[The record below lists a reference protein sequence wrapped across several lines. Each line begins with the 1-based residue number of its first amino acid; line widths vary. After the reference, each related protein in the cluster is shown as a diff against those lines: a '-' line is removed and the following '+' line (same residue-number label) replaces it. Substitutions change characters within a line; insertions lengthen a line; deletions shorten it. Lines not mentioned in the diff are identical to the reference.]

1 MNRDHTC
8 GELRKADEGKHV
20 RLAGWVAKRRN
31 LGAIVFIDL
40 RDRYGITQITFD
52 ENHADLVKDV
62 RNEYVIEVEGT
73 VSVKENPNP
82 KLETGEIEVLAET
95 CKVLSAAKT
104 TPMIIADE
112 TDALEELRLKYR
124 YLDIRRNPI
133 KDKLIMRDKVATIV
147 RDVLHKDDFVEVE
160 TPILSKSTPEGARD
174 YLVPSRLF
182 KGKFYALPQSPQQ
195 YKQLLMIGGMDR
207 YFQIARCFRDE
218 DLRADRQPEFTQIDI
233 EMSFADE
240 EDIFTEVEKVMK
252 AIFREIKGVNGL
264 TFPRIKYVD
273 AMNLYGSDKPD
284 LRFGN
289 EMADVTELFANSAFK
304 VFNDNVSNGGIIKA
318 LVIKGKNDK
327 LSRKKFDELTEFVKI
342 YKAKGLAYLKY
353 DKDEFTGSLNNALPQ
368 EEKEALKDY
377 LKLENG
383 DTVLMV
389 ADKKAIAQ
397 VALGAVRKKLGE
409 ELELIDQNKY
419 AFAWITEFPMYEYS
433 EEENRWVSAHHPF
446 TAPRDEDVDK
456 LTTDQ
461 ENCYSRAYDLVLNGY
476 ELLSGSVRIHDSLM
490 QAKVFDALGLTKEQI
505 KNKFGFF
512 IEAFDY
518 GAPPHCGVGIGLER
532 LVMILTGTD
541 NIKDVVA
548 FPKTASAYCLM
559 SDAPNVVDEDQLKF
573 LGIEISKSEEE

>member
-218 DLRADRQPEFTQIDI
+218 IGRAH
-233 EMSFADE
+233 
-240 EDIFTEVEKVMK
+240 V
-252 AIFREIKGVNGL
+252 
-264 TFPRIKYVD
+264 
-273 AMNLYGSDKPD
+273 
-284 LRFGN
+284 
-289 EMADVTELFANSAFK
+289 
-304 VFNDNVSNGGIIKA
+304 
-318 LVIKGKNDK
+318 
-327 LSRKKFDELTEFVKI
+327 
-342 YKAKGLAYLKY
+342 
-353 DKDEFTGSLNNALPQ
+353 
-368 EEKEALKDY
+368 
-377 LKLENG
+377 
-383 DTVLMV
+383 
-389 ADKKAIAQ
+389 
-397 VALGAVRKKLGE
+397 
-409 ELELIDQNKY
+409 
-419 AFAWITEFPMYEYS
+419 
-433 EEENRWVSAHHPF
+433 
-446 TAPRDEDVDK
+446 
-456 LTTDQ
+456 
-461 ENCYSRAYDLVLNGY
+461 
-476 ELLSGSVRIHDSLM
+476 
-490 QAKVFDALGLTKEQI
+490 
-505 KNKFGFF
+505 
-512 IEAFDY
+512 
-518 GAPPHCGVGIGLER
+518 
-532 LVMILTGTD
+532 
-541 NIKDVVA
+541 
-548 FPKTASAYCLM
+548 
-559 SDAPNVVDEDQLKF
+559 
-573 LGIEISKSEEE
+573 